1 MGVGLLL
8 HAPLGPAGVLRFSL
22 QGRVAQFEEHRAGG
36 DRRGRC
42 AAEECLWVAA
52 VRDHILEGA
61 FLIVG
66 VLLRLVDDEQVEA
79 LAQTAL
85 GGTGAELDAAL
96 TAFQPDALPARGTNG
111 SVFYL
116 GLVQQAAQAL
126 PRGMTGGRAVGC
138 VQDVLAPLEAVQLPH
153 GGDLILAVAA
163 GDAVA
168 EFGMYPQAVL
178 VFGEDVVEQELLP
191 LLGSAPGGVVEVD
204 GLLTVGRGVG
214 QHHRRRGRLAAQLFR
229 DGLF

>member
-1 MGVGLLL
+1 MKQKR
-8 HAPLGPAGVLRFSL
+8 PRLGDHP
-22 QGRVAQFEEHRAGG
+22 E
-36 DRRGRC
+36 RGRC
-42 AAEECLWVAA
+42 YAMQLWPVSYFTLFLS
-52 VRDHILEGA
+52 RSNSA
-61 FLIVG
+61 F
-66 VLLRLVDDEQVEA
+66 LRLVDDEQVEA
-79 LAQTAL
+79 LSQTAL

-111 SVFYL
+111 FVFYL

-138 VQDVLAPLEAVQLPH
+138 VQDVLAPLETVQLPH

-191 LLGSAPGGVVEVD
+191 LLDGTPGGVVEVD
-204 GLLTVGRGVG
+204 GLLPVGRGVSSTAIREKVRTG
-214 QHHRRRGRLAAQLFR
+214 SSSM
-229 DGLF
+229 

>member
-1 MGVGLLL
+1 M
-8 HAPLGPAGVLRFSL
+8 RNS
-22 QGRVAQFEEHRAGG
+22 
-36 DRRGRC
+36 
-42 AAEECLWVAA
+42 
-52 VRDHILEGA
+52 
-61 FLIVG
+61 
-66 VLLRLVDDEQVEA
+66 
-79 LAQTAL
+79 
-85 GGTGAELDAAL
+85 
-96 TAFQPDALPARGTNG
+96 FQPDALPARGTNG
-111 SVFYL
+111 FVFYL

-138 VQDVLAPLEAVQLPH
+138 VQDVLAPLETVQLPH

-191 LLGSAPGGVVEVD
+191 LLGGTPGGVVEVD
-204 GLLTVGRGVG
+204 GLLPVGRGVG
-214 QHHRRRGRLAAQLFR
+214 QHHRRRWRLAAQLFR